1 MPQLTYQQALDKINN
16 GGSRPVYIPVT
27 SMQEFNYD
35 VYSYYN
41 EYYASPATTQNRR
54 ILRNYESN
62 NQTIKKSNANPFI
75 NNKGK
80 KFNFLYT
87 YAQNYMIVQDLNSTD
102 VYILINKSW
111 CKLKHFSNYMDCDQ
125 IKEFIKSIAVR
136 KEEN

>member
-16 GGSRPVYIPVT
+16 GSSRPVYIPVN
-27 SMQEFNYD
+27 SMQAFNYD

-41 EYYASPATTQNRR
+41 EYYAPASVTQKRR
-54 ILRNYESN
+54 VLRNYESN
-62 NQTIKKSNANPFI
+62 NQTIKKSNENPFI

-87 YAQNYMIVQDLNSTD
+87 YAQNYMIVQDSNSTD

-136 KEEN
+136 KEKN

>member
-1 MPQLTYQQALDKINN
+1 MPQLNYQQALDRINN

-27 SMQEFNYD
+27 NMQTFNYD

-41 EYYASPATTQNRR
+41 EYYASPAVTEKRR
-54 ILRNYESN
+54 SMRNYQSN
-62 NQTIKKSNANPFI
+62 NETIKKSNANPFL

-87 YAQNYMIVQDLNSTD
+87 YAQNYMIVQDSNSTD

-125 IKEFIKSIAVR
+125 VKEFIKSIAVR

>member
-1 MPQLTYQQALDKINN
+1 MPQLNYQQALDKINN
-16 GGSRPVYIPVT
+16 EESCPVYIPVT
-27 SMQEFNYD
+27 NMQTFNYN

-41 EYYASPATTQNRR
+41 EYYASASITEKRR
-54 ILRNYESN
+54 SMRNYQSN
-62 NQTIKKSNANPFI
+62 NETIKKSNINPFI

-87 YAQNYMIVQDLNSTD
+87 YAQNYMIVQDSNSTD

-125 IKEFIKSIAVR
+125 VKEFIKSIT
-136 KEEN
+136 KLN

>member
-1 MPQLTYQQALDKINN
+1 MPQLNYQQALDRINN
-16 GGSRPVYIPVT
+16 GGSRPVYIPVN
-27 SMQEFNYD
+27 SMQAFNYD

-41 EYYASPATTQNRR
+41 EYYASPAVTEKRR
-54 ILRNYESN
+54 LMRNYQSN
-62 NQTIKKSNANPFI
+62 NETIKKSNANPFL

-87 YAQNYMIVQDLNSTD
+87 YAQNYMIVQDSNSTD

-111 CKLKHFSNYMDCDQ
+111 CKLKHFSNYIDCDQ
-125 IKEFIKSIAVR
+125 VKEFIKSIAVR

>member
-1 MPQLTYQQALDKINN
+1 MPQLNYQQTLDRINN
-16 GGSRPVYIPVT
+16 KSSRPVYIPVT
-27 SMQEFNYD
+27 SMQAFNYD

-41 EYYASPATTQNRR
+41 EYYASPSVTEKRR
-54 ILRNYESN
+54 SMRNYQTN
-62 NQTIKKSNANPFI
+62 NETIKKSNANPFL

-87 YAQNYMIVQDLNSTD
+87 YAQNYMIVQDSNSTD

-111 CKLKHFSNYMDCDQ
+111 CKLKHFSNYMDCDK